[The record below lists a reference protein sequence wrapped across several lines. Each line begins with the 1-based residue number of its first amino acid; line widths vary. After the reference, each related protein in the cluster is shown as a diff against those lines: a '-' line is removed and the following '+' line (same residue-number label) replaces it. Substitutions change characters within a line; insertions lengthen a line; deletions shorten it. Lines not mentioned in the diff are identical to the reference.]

1 MIDIPDGFSGF
12 FSSDDFDLATMGLA
26 QPEEPETEEPEIN
39 PLHDMDS
46 IEFHLWMVE
55 EAEKEAERRKAAAAQ
70 EAAKAADASENKKTD
85 AEQAPDSSAAK
96 P

>member
-12 FSSDDFDLATMGLA
+12 FSADDFDLATMGLA
-26 QPEEPETEEPEIN
+26 QPEDPVEEEPEIN

-55 EAEKEAERRKAAAAQ
+55 EAENESERRKAIAAK
-70 EAAKAADASENKKTD
+70 EAAHKAASVTTENKTGSD
-85 AEQAPDSSAAK
+85 ETPTPASNP
-96 P
+96 